1 MNNYLLLA
9 AIVLFSITSSYSQ
22 SGRVGIGTSNPEQK
36 LDVAGNAKANDKVI
50 GTRGFV
56 AGNVTTDTAKAI
68 FSTDITNKG
77 FYIPRLTTSQKN
89 ALSPA
94 SANKGLLVF
103 DTDLNRTDFWS
114 GTAWKAVG
122 DGAGGPPTGAA
133 GGDLTGNYPA
143 PIVDAG
149 KIDNTKLANDAVTT
163 AKIANNAVT
172 IAKLPSGA
180 TSTTFL
186 RGDGTWVNN
195 SIPQGV
201 IVMWSGT
208 KANIPTGWALCD
220 GSSGTPDLTDRFIM
234 GVSSTY
240 DINTTGGANNTTLT
254 TAQLPSHTHGFTT
267 GSTTPSMT
275 FAGAALG
282 NHSHAAT
289 FTGAALGDHSHTA
302 TFAGAALGTHTHTAT
317 FAGNSVTSSSNGT
330 HTHSID
336 PPSTNTNSTGA
347 HTHTVSGTAA
357 NAGDHTHLA
366 ARPGNNT
373 GNPDGANDTHT
384 GNEHNRRYWRGPV
397 TLTNNTATSSNGAH
411 THSVSGTAASAGD
424 HAHSLDIAAFSS
436 ANAGAHTHTL
446 TATGTVSVTAASAG
460 TPAGSVSVANASA
473 GTPTGSVSVANASAG
488 TPSGTISGG
497 AHTHTGTTDATGT
510 GTPIDNRPAFFKLA
524 FIIKL

>member
-357 NAGDHTHLA
+357 SAGAHTHELNLA
-366 ARPGNNT
+366 DNGW
-373 GNPDGANDTHT
+373 PDGSGDRQNNYYMMAPTRGSNTTHNGT
-384 GNEHNRRYWRGPV
+384 FS
-397 TLTNNTATSSNGAH
+397 AGAH
-411 THSVSGTAASAGD
+411 THSVSGTAASTGD

-473 GTPTGSVSVANASAG
+473 GTPAGSVSVANASAG

-497 AHTHTGTTDATGT
+497 AHTHTGTTNATGT